1 MTIYFSHQFR
11 KHTKLQD
18 NVSLSWDEK
27 LMSEMKFTE
36 IDEPCVSSLSQSFE
50 AEAKWYPSV
59 LSALLC
65 QQGFLFDSLG
75 QNDNAKVCF
84 EAACRM
90 LPVHEKAGFDT
101 YEPFMKT
108 ILRNRISASKPSSAL
123 NHVPD
128 SFEQIP
134 GLQRSFNDL
143 SALTPEINGFKYMN
157 ISGWLAFC
165 AKYKFRVYF
174 PSLIRSTCISCF
186 MECAKQSYGNMLL
199 LSFED
204 FCSCLVMLQH
214 AGANQIVADKDA
226 HFSAAANVKA
236 VSIFLQTVEFFAL
249 IKRPVQRKCNNLFPT
264 MEESGCL
271 TTNVALPILRSVY
284 ENASETWSLNRSEI
298 MVNGVDLE
306 SAYNDGDRQT
316 LLARFRAPFDFVPPL
331 GDKSSLNH
339 VSIALAHLTAQV
351 SSVAFSCSC
360 LKLNQPRF
368 AIQGCSR
375 AFKIMEI
382 HSGAQPAISGRVI
395 QIASIATIQEALC
408 CSDASDAKTFFSRY
422 HRHIRLDSVWKRSK
436 EEVRIEFV
444 CDNQGTSMDKHSLQ
458 LDNARCVQSA
468 DKTPEKVIRRK
479 AAFVQHK
486 CVSVAASQLSYT
498 IPDLPAEIIR
508 FVHRCRSLK
517 YRFDM
522 ACRKFRLTSSSIR
535 NWRQIDMEKFLQ

>member
-1 MTIYFSHQFR
+1 MTIFSLHQFR
-11 KHTKLQD
+11 KHSKLQD

-36 IDEPCVSSLSQSFE
+36 IDDPCVSSLSQSFE
-50 AEAKWYPSV
+50 AEAKWYPSI

-75 QNDNAKVCF
+75 QDDNAKVCF

-90 LPVHEKAGFDT
+90 LPVHEKAEFDT
-101 YEPFMKT
+101 YEPLMKT
-108 ILRNRISASKPSSAL
+108 ILRNRISASKSSSAL
-123 NHVPD
+123 IHVPD
-128 SFEQIP
+128 SFIQIP
-134 GLQRSFNDL
+134 GLQRSFNDH

-165 AKYKFRVYF
+165 AKYKFRVFF
-174 PSLIRSTCISCF
+174 PCLIRSTCISCF
-186 MECAKQSYGNMLL
+186 MECAKQSYGNTLL

-214 AGANQIVADKDA
+214 AGTNQIVTDKDA
-226 HFSAAANVKA
+226 HSSAAANVKA
-236 VSIFLQTVEFFAL
+236 VSIFLQTAGFFAL
-249 IKRPVQRKCNNLFPT
+249 IKRPVQRKCNNVFPI
-264 MEESGCL
+264 MEESGSL

-298 MVNGVDLE
+298 MVNWVDLE

-316 LLARFRAPFDFVPPL
+316 LLARFRAPFDFIPPL
-331 GDKSSLNH
+331 GNKSSLNH
-339 VSIALAHLTAQV
+339 VSSALAQLTAQV

-375 AFKIMEI
+375 AFKIMEV
-382 HSGAQPAISGRVI
+382 HSRAQPGISLWGRVI

-408 CSDASDAKTFFSRY
+408 CSDASNAKTFFSRY
-422 HRHIRLDSVWKRSK
+422 HHYIRLDSVRKRSK
-436 EEVRIEFV
+436 EEVGIEFV
-444 CDNQGTSMDKHSLQ
+444 CDNQGTSMDKHYLK

-468 DKTPEKVIRRK
+468 DKTPEKVNQRK
-479 AAFVQHK
+479 AALLQHK
-486 CVSVAASQLSYT
+486 CVSVAASKLSYT

-508 FVHRCRSLK
+508 FVHRYRS
-517 YRFDM
+517 
-522 ACRKFRLTSSSIR
+522 
-535 NWRQIDMEKFLQ
+535 